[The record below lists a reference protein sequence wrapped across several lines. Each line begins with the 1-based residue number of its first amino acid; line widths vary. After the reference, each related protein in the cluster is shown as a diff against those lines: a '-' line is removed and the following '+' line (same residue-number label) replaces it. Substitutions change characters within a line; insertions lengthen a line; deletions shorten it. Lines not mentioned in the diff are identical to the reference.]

1 MNLPFTTEEFL
12 EVFKIYNLTVWPT
25 QILLVI
31 LALLMI
37 FVLLKK
43 NKLSDKIISIGLTLF
58 WLWMGIV
65 YHYLFFTKI
74 NGAAY
79 VFGSLFIIQAVVF
92 FYYGLI
98 KRNLEFNFRN
108 NFIGVISII
117 FFLYALIFYPLLGY
131 QFGHLY
137 PRTPTFGLPCPTT
150 IFTFGMI
157 ILLENRKN
165 IIFIIPILWSL
176 VGFTAVIKL
185 GIYQDIG
192 LLIAGVL
199 SAIILFTKKMKLTSK
214 S

>member
-79 VFGSLFIIQAVVF
+79 VFGSLLIIQAVVF

-137 PRTPTFGLPCPTT
+137 PRKTTFGLPCPTN
-150 IFTFGMI
+150 IFTF
-157 ILLENRKN
+157 
-165 IIFIIPILWSL
+165 
-176 VGFTAVIKL
+176 
-185 GIYQDIG
+185 
-192 LLIAGVL
+192 
-199 SAIILFTKKMKLTSK
+199 
-214 S
+214 

>member
-12 EVFKIYNLTVWPT
+12 DVFKRYNLTVWPT

-157 ILLENRKN
+157 ILLANRKN
-165 IIFIIPILWSL
+165 IIFIIPIVWSL
-176 VGFTAVIKL
+176 VGFTAAIKL

>member
-79 VFGSLFIIQAVVF
+79 VFGLLFVFQAVLF

-157 ILLENRKN
+157 ILLANRKN
-165 IIFIIPILWSL
+165 IIFIIPIVWSL
-176 VGFTAVIKL
+176 VGFTAAIKL

-192 LLIAGVL
+192 LLIAGLL

>member
-58 WLWMGIV
+58 WLWMLIV
-65 YHYLFFTKI
+65 YHYLFFSKI
-74 NGAAY
+74 NRAAY
-79 VFGSLFIIQAVVF
+79 VFGLLFVFQAVLF

-117 FFLYALIFYPLLGY
+117 LFLYALIFYPLLGY

-157 ILLENRKN
+157 ILLANRKN
-165 IIFIIPILWSL
+165 IIFIIPIVWSL
-176 VGFTAVIKL
+176 VGFTAAIKL

-192 LLIAGVL
+192 LLIAGLL
-199 SAIILFTKKMKLTSK
+199 SAIILFTKKMKLKSK

>member
-79 VFGSLFIIQAVVF
+79 VFGLLFVFQAVLF

-117 FFLYALIFYPLLGY
+117 LFLYALIFYPLLGY

-157 ILLENRKN
+157 ILLANRKN
-165 IIFIIPILWSL
+165 IIFIIPIVWSL
-176 VGFTAVIKL
+176 VGFTAAIKL

-192 LLIAGVL
+192 LLIAGLL

>member
-12 EVFKIYNLTVWPT
+12 DVFKIYNLTVWPT

-79 VFGSLFIIQAVVF
+79 VFGSLLIIQAVVF

-165 IIFIIPILWSL
+165 IIFIIPIVWSL
-176 VGFTAVIKL
+176 VGFTAAIKL

>member
-79 VFGSLFIIQAVVF
+79 VFGSLFIIQAVLF

-117 FFLYALIFYPLLGY
+117 LFLYALIFYPLLGY

-157 ILLENRKN
+157 ILLANRKN
-165 IIFIIPILWSL
+165 IIFS
-176 VGFTAVIKL
+176 FSVIC
-185 GIYQDIG
+185 
-192 LLIAGVL
+192 
-199 SAIILFTKKMKLTSK
+199 TC
-214 S
+214 

>member
-74 NGAAY
+74 
-79 VFGSLFIIQAVVF
+79 
-92 FYYGLI
+92 
-98 KRNLEFNFRN
+98 KHFN
-108 NFIGVISII
+108 
-117 FFLYALIFYPLLGY
+117 
-131 QFGHLY
+131 
-137 PRTPTFGLPCPTT
+137 
-150 IFTFGMI
+150 
-157 ILLENRKN
+157 
-165 IIFIIPILWSL
+165 
-176 VGFTAVIKL
+176 
-185 GIYQDIG
+185 
-192 LLIAGVL
+192 
-199 SAIILFTKKMKLTSK
+199 
-214 S
+214 

>member
-74 NGAAY
+74 NGAEY
-79 VFGSLFIIQAVVF
+79 VFGLLFVFQAVLF

-117 FFLYALIFYPLLGY
+117 LFLYALIFYPLLGY

-157 ILLENRKN
+157 ILLANRKN
-165 IIFIIPILWSL
+165 IIFIIPIVWSL
-176 VGFTAVIKL
+176 VGFTAAIKL

>member
-12 EVFKIYNLTVWPT
+12 EVYKIYNLTVWPT

-79 VFGSLFIIQAVVF
+79 VFGLLFVFQAVLF

-117 FFLYALIFYPLLGY
+117 LFLYALIFYPLLGY

-157 ILLENRKN
+157 ILLANRKN
-165 IIFIIPILWSL
+165 IIFIIPIVWSL
-176 VGFTAVIKL
+176 VGFTAAIKL

-192 LLIAGVL
+192 LLIAGLL

>member
-79 VFGSLFIIQAVVF
+79 VFGLLFVFQAVLF

-117 FFLYALIFYPLLGY
+117 LFLYALIFYPLLGY

-165 IIFIIPILWSL
+165 IIFIIPIVWSL
-176 VGFTAVIKL
+176 VGFTAAIKL

-192 LLIAGVL
+192 LLIAGLL

>member
-165 IIFIIPILWSL
+165 IIFIIPIVWSL
-176 VGFTAVIKL
+176 VGFTAAIKL